1 MIKRIACSAFVLV
14 VMVSSG
20 VGAAS
25 LIERFESPDM
35 LSHGTLVMR
44 SDESDTRVLPA
55 TIEENARVNGV
66 AIDENNQELF
76 QLRNDGN
83 NLNVITDGVVD
94 ALVTDT
100 NGTIASGDLLSVSR
114 IAGVAAKQS
123 GQSKIVASAI
133 ESFSGAEDAANL
145 TTVELD
151 GEEVAV
157 GRIQVR
163 VELRNN
169 PYAENVGFSV
179 PGFVQQ
185 AGNALAGK
193 TVEPARALAAFIS
206 IIITLAFS
214 ITLFVS
220 LHASVRGSLSRNP
233 DSSDAVVK
241 TEKQLFFLVGIVA
254 VTGMVISYLILS
266 LG

>member
-1 MIKRIACSAFVLV
+1 MIAVVAASSA
-14 VMVSSG
+14 S
-20 VGAAS
+20 AAS

-44 SDESDTRVLPA
+44 HQEDDSRVLPA
-55 TIEENARVNGV
+55 TIEENDRVSGV
-66 AIDENNQELF
+66 AVDESNQELF

-83 NLNVITDGVVD
+83 NINVITDGVVE
-94 ALVTDT
+94 ALVADT
-100 NGTIASGDLLSVSR
+100 NGNIASGDLLSVSR
-114 IAGVAAKQS
+114 IAGVAARQS
-123 GQSKIVASAI
+123 GQAKIVATAI
-133 ESFSGAEDAANL
+133 GSFTGADDAATL
-145 TTVELD
+145 TTVELE

-169 PYAENVGFSV
+169 PYADNVGFSV

-185 AGNALAGK
+185 PANAITGK

-206 IIITLAFS
+206 LIITLVFS
-214 ITLFVS
+214 VGLFIA
-220 LHASVRGSLSRNP
+220 LHASVQGSLSRNP
-233 DSSDAVVK
+233 GSLEAVIK
-241 TEKQLFFLVGIVA
+241 TERQLFLVVTIVAITGIVL
-254 VTGMVISYLILS
+254 SYLILS